1 MSVESAV
8 AHELRLRLGA
18 LSRTPEPLVGIIEE
32 VLGDLVV
39 ESVGLATAGRLLP
52 QHAGLVSVLLR
63 DLAARLSLTEWSA
76 GLAAAADFLAPG
88 LDPSYFEVLLSDA
101 RTLVASAAATAQPI
115 AVAAQAVLAD
125 CDRLAAVYEEEWR
138 PGVTTADQTCSAGGE
153 EFVQRTGRLVVA
165 AALVASAHT
174 MGATDAEQVAETTAR
189 RYAWRWLRA
198 PVPEAAHPRH
208 RTRTMAILARF
219 GAAGA

>member
-1 MSVESAV
+1 MSVESAI
-8 AHELRLRLGA
+8 AQELRLRLGA
-18 LSRTPEPLVGIIEE
+18 LSQTSEPLAGILEE
-32 VLGDLVV
+32 VLADLVV

-63 DLAARLSLTEWSA
+63 DLAARLGVTEWSA
-76 GLAAAADFLAPG
+76 GLAAAADFLAPA
-88 LDPSYFEVLLSDA
+88 LEKRYFAALLADA
-101 RTLVASAAATAQPI
+101 RTLVTAAATGQGV
-115 AVAAQAVLAD
+115 AVAAQSVLAD
-125 CDRLAAVYEEEWR
+125 CDRLAAVYEQEWR

-153 EFVQRTGRLVVA
+153 EFVLRAGRLVVA
-165 AALVASAHT
+165 AALVASAQAIA
-174 MGATDAEQVAETTAR
+174 ATDAEQVAETTAR

-208 RTRTMAILARF
+208 RLRTLGILAGF